1 MKKGIITGVLIGICF
16 MIPIIRLKI
25 KNDKLEKENLML
37 QQQIIDYKW
46 QLEQVPL
53 IVESNKEEICK

>member
-16 MIPIIRLKI
+16 MIPIIRLKM
-25 KNDKLEKENLML
+25 KNDNLEKENSML

-46 QLEQVPL
+46 QLEQFPL

>member
-1 MKKGIITGVLIGICF
+1 VKKGIITVVLIGICF
-16 MIPIIRLKI
+16 MIPIIRLKM
-25 KNDKLEKENLML
+25 KNDNLEKENSML